1 MLLRAEMKVPGRA
14 WLGFRV
20 RDNEDGTRAL
30 VQNAY
35 YLPGSFWGHLYWYT
49 LAPIHFFVFA
59 GMARGIVR
67 WAERH
72 DDSPTGGD
80 PVA

>member
-1 MLLRAEMKVPGRA
+1 MPGRA

-20 RDNEDGTRAL
+20 REEGGTRTL
-30 VQNAY
+30 VQTAY
-35 YLPGSFWGHLYWYT
+35 YFPGSFWGRLYWYT

-72 DDSPTGGD
+72 DDARAATGRD
-80 PVA
+80 FVA